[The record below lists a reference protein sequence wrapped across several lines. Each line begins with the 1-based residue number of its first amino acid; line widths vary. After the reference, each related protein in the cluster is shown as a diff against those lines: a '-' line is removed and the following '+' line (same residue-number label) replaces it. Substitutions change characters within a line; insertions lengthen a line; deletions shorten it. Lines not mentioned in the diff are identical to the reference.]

1 MNRIKICGLTNVED
15 AVLCS
20 DLGVDLIGLNFYSK
34 SKRFVDL
41 KKAYEIAKKLDSKI
55 LKVGVFVN
63 EDIGTINEYVTNL
76 DLDYVQLHGDE
87 NPESVKNINCKTIK
101 AFSAKN
107 PNLQQ
112 SVSRFDTEYWL
123 FDSSDDKE
131 RGGTGKIFDWSIV
144 SNIFPKEKII
154 LSGGLNEKNIKKAM
168 KETEINF
175 VDICSGVESFPGHK
189 DVKKLESV
197 VRLVKS

>member
-1 MNRIKICGLTNVED
+1 MNKIKICGLTNVED

-20 DLGVDLIGLNFYSK
+20 NLGVDFVGLNFYSK
-34 SKRFVDL
+34 SKRFIDL
-41 KKAYEIAKKLDSKI
+41 KKADEIVKKLNSSV

-63 EDIGTINEYVTNL
+63 EDITTINHYVINL
-76 DLDYVQLHGDE
+76 GLDYVQLHGDE